1 MYIFSAD
8 ILSSLSERLEK
19 VAELLRYSFVTR
31 ALAVAVLIAICAALV
46 GVFLVLKKYSSLS
59 DGLSHAAFGAAAIA
73 AAFGVFD
80 LGITLPLT
88 IIAAVLILK
97 GGRERRIMGDAAIAM
112 VSVGAL
118 AIGYTVMS
126 LRGGAANLGGDVCS
140 ALFGSAAI
148 LAIESWELISVAV
161 MTLLLVALVIIFRH
175 RLLFVT
181 YDDRVADA
189 TGTRVGIY
197 ETAIAIVTAVVIV
210 VGMKLAGALLISAL
224 AVFPALTAMRIC
236 KSFSRVLI
244 FSALIG
250 AVCAAIGVILSIFID
265 TPIGA
270 TVAAVDMVTYGI
282 VSLFKRKR

>member
-1 MYIFSAD
+1 MTVIFSANFF
-8 ILSSLSERLEK
+8 SSLTERFEK
-19 VAELLRYSFVTR
+19 VAKLLEYSFVTR

-80 LGITLPLT
+80 LGITLPIT

-97 GGRERRIMGDAAIAM
+97 GGREKRIMGDAAIAM

-126 LRGGAANLGGDVCS
+126 LRGGASNLGGDVCS

-148 LAIESWELISVAV
+148 LAIERWELFAVAI
-161 MTLLLVALVIIFRH
+161 MTVLLIALAMIFRH
-175 RLLFVT
+175 KLLFVT
-181 YDDRVADA
+181 YDDRVASA
-189 TGTRVGIY
+189 TGTRVGAY

-224 AVFPALTAMRIC
+224 AIFPALTAMRIC
-236 KSFSRVLI
+236 RSFSKVLA
-244 FSALIG
+244 FSAIIG
-250 AVCAAIGVILSIFID
+250 ALCAIFGVFLSIILD

-270 TVAAVDMVTYGI
+270 TVAAFDMVVYGI
-282 VSLFKRKR
+282 VSLVKRK

>member
-1 MYIFSAD
+1 MLIFFANGHGW
-8 ILSSLSERLEK
+8 LTERLER
-19 VAELLRYSFVTR
+19 VAELLEYSFVTR

-59 DGLSHAAFGAAAIA
+59 DGLSHAAFGAAAMA

-80 LGITLPLT
+80 LGITLPVT
-88 IIAAVLILK
+88 VIAAVLILR

-148 LAIESWELISVAV
+148 LAIERWELIAV
-161 MTLLLVALVIIFRH
+161 SIITLLLVVLVAVFRH

-181 YDDRVADA
+181 HDERVAEA
-189 TGTRVGIY
+189 TGTRVGAY

-224 AVFPALTAMRIC
+224 AIFPALSAMRIC
-236 KSFSRVLI
+236 KSFSRVLV
-244 FSALIG
+244 FSAVIG
-250 AVCAAIGVILSIFID
+250 ALCAAFGVLLSMFID

-270 TVAAVDMVTYGI
+270 TVAAVDMLVFGI
-282 VSLFKRKR
+282 VTVVKRR

>member
-1 MYIFSAD
+1 MTVIFSGS
-8 ILSSLSERLEK
+8 ILASFGERMEK
-19 VAELLRYSFVTR
+19 VGELLKYSFVTR
-31 ALAVAVLIAICAALV
+31 AWLVAVLIAICAALV
-46 GVFLVLKKYSSLS
+46 GVFLVLKNYSSLS

-80 LGITLPLT
+80 IGITLPIT
-88 IIAAVLILK
+88 VIAAVLILK

-126 LRGGAANLGGDVCS
+126 LRGGASNLGGDVCS

-148 LAIESWELISVAV
+148 LAIEKWELVAVAV
-161 MTLLLVALVIIFRH
+161 MTVLLIALVIIFRH
-175 RLLFVT
+175 RLLLVT
-181 YDDRVADA
+181 YDERVADA
-189 TGTRVGIY
+189 TGTRSGAY

-224 AVFPALTAMRIC
+224 AIFPALTAMRMC
-236 KSFSRVLI
+236 KSFSRVI
-244 FSALIG
+244 ATSAVIG
-250 AVCAAIGVILSIFID
+250 ALCAAFGVLLSMLLD

-270 TVAAVDMVTYGI
+270 TVAAVDMVVFGV
-282 VSLFKRKR
+282 VSLVKRS

>member
-1 MYIFSAD
+1 MTYIFSANF
-8 ILSSLSERLEK
+8 SLSLTDRFEK
-19 VAELLRYSFVTR
+19 VAQLLKYSFVTR
-31 ALAVAVLIAICAALV
+31 ALVMAVLISICAALV

-73 AAFGVFD
+73 AAFDVFD
-80 LGITLPLT
+80 LGITLPVT
-88 IIAAVLILK
+88 VIAAVLILR

-148 LAIESWELISVAV
+148 LAIETCELLGVAV
-161 MTLLLVALVIIFRH
+161 MAVLLIALVIIFRH
-175 RLLFVT
+175 KLLFVA

-189 TGTRVGIY
+189 TGTRVRAY
-197 ETAIAIVTAVVIV
+197 ETAIAIVTAVIIV

-224 AVFPALTAMRIC
+224 AIFPALTAMRLC
-236 KSFSRVLI
+236 KSFSKVLA
-244 FSALIG
+244 FSAIIG
-250 AVCAAIGVILSIFID
+250 ALCAIFGVFLSIILD

-270 TVAAVDMVTYGI
+270 TVAAVDMVVYGI
-282 VSLFKRKR
+282 VSLVKRK